1 MQAKRLK
8 HADSSLAAQK
18 QQGIGKDAV
27 LCCPAAATTTTTV
40 TSTATASVTR

>member
-27 LCCPAAATTTTTV
+27 LCCPAAAATTTV